1 VRVSSNNKTRVS
13 NNNNKK
19 SKPTSKNKEIN
30 QGGERERE
38 RETFEGRRDLGF
50 LPSRRAK

>member
-1 VRVSSNNKTRVS
+1 VSVSSNNKTRVS

-30 QGGERERE
+30 RGRE